1 MSDLTVALLQQPRRR
16 RTHRWHTRM
25 QEITD
30 LLVEEHG
37 TPTLGNYAD
46 PIKEIFYIALS
57 ARTTEKL
64 YQNAHKQ
71 LWKRFPTLKAIA
83 NAPISDLREVVAGA
97 GLGTKRSSQ
106 IKAIAAQLLE
116 DFGPRT
122 RSRLRQLSAED
133 AFAYLCHLPGL
144 GPKSALCVMMYS
156 LGFDVF
162 PVDSHAQR
170 ILTRIGLPL
179 LGDKHYHA
187 QQQLPAYIPKGR
199 SKELHVALV
208 SHGRAI
214 CRSRLPKCA
223 SCSLSSICDSS
234 SLGSSSLN
242 SSKKRISPVVAN
254 VVSK

>member
-1 MSDLTVALLQQPRRR
+1 MSDLTVALLQQPRQRGA
-16 RTHRWHTRM
+16 HQWHTRM

-57 ARTTEKL
+57 ARTTERL
-64 YQNAHKQ
+64 YHYAHKQ
-71 LWKRFPTLKAIA
+71 LWKTFPTLEAIA
-83 NAPISDLREVVAGA
+83 NAPIGDLREVVAGA

-116 DFGPRT
+116 DFGSRT
-122 RSRLRQLSAED
+122 RMRLRQLSAEE
-133 AFAYLCHLPGL
+133 AFAYLCNLPGL

-170 ILTRIGLPL
+170 ILTRIGVPL
-179 LGDKHYHA
+179 KGVKHYHA
-187 QQQLPAYIPKGR
+187 QQQFPAFVPSGR
-199 SKELHVALV
+199 SKDLHVVLV
-208 SHGRAI
+208 VHGRLI
-214 CRSRLPKCA
+214 CKPRVA
-223 SCSLSSICDSS
+223 SCEFCPISTFCST
-234 SLGSSSLN
+234 G
-242 SSKKRISPVVAN
+242 KRRLR
-254 VVSK
+254 